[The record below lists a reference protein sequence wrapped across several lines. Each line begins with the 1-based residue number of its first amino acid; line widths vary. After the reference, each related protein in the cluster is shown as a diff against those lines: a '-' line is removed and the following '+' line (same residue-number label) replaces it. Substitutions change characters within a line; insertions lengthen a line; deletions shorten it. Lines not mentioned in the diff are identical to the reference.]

1 MIFSIF
7 RFFCTLLRYCPIINH
22 TSMESYL
29 SGSCINLN
37 VTELT
42 LLTGFVL
49 QGHSPS
55 PHKLKASRY
64 LASDAEVCV
73 VQVCE
78 ERQKHTELEME
89 EFRQTCAAK
98 MQKASHKAQR
108 EQQLLQLQMFQQQ
121 QEKQQQQEDMTQI
134 LQERQRLEDR
144 CASFEREH
152 TQLGPRL
159 EETRWEVRS
168 VCIAQYSENTPN
180 GNASISQKLPYIEKK
195 KYARGSKR
203 IRKMNNSQK
212 CNANV
217 FFWHLQLMWRHIII
231 LQCTITSK
239 KHFIRGHAR
248 I

>member
-1 MIFSIF
+1 
-7 RFFCTLLRYCPIINH
+7 
-22 TSMESYL
+22 
-29 SGSCINLN
+29 
-37 VTELT
+37 
-42 LLTGFVL
+42 
-49 QGHSPS
+49 
-55 PHKLKASRY
+55 
-64 LASDAEVCV
+64 
-73 VQVCE
+73 
-78 ERQKHTELEME
+78 ME

-180 GNASISQKLPYIEKK
+180 GNASISQKLTYIEKIALVVRSDFK
-195 KYARGSKR
+195 KLI
-203 IRKMNNSQK
+203 IRKSAMQT
-212 CNANV
+212 
-217 FFWHLQLMWRHIII
+217 FFLAFTSHVASHNHCSMHYNLQETLHTWSR
-231 LQCTITSK
+231 SN
-239 KHFIRGHAR
+239 IRGINAWIIYTAPLTADARRCLGLFQTRHACYEASPR
-248 I
+248 CFCKHTRLSLKDDFLNI